1 MDLKLNNKKV
11 LITGSSKGI
20 GLGLS
25 KSFLEEGCS
34 VVINGSSNK
43 NLNKALK
50 ILPKNNVFSIC
61 KDVTTQKG
69 ADSTLKFAVNKLS
82 KIDILICNL
91 GSGTTK
97 DKSPNNFNE
106 WKRMFDINFWST
118 VIIIEKSLKFL
129 SKTKGKIIC
138 ISSICANKNI
148 KNSPISYSVAKAALN
163 KYATFRSSE
172 LAKLGIR
179 LNIISPGNIL
189 FAGSAWEKKI
199 KSDFTKTKKIINT
212 EVPMQRF
219 GNINEISNLA
229 LFLASDKSNFITGS
243 NIIIDGGQSTI

>member
-1 MDLKLNNKKV
+1 MDLNLNNKKV

-25 KSFLEEGCS
+25 KSFLKEGCS
-34 VVINGSSNK
+34 VVINGSSDK
-43 NLNKALK
+43 NLTKAIK
-50 ILPKNNVFSIC
+50 ILPKNNVFGIC

-69 ADSTLKFAVNKLS
+69 AEATLKFTINKLS

-91 GSGTTK
+91 GSGATK

-106 WKRMFDINFWST
+106 WQQMFDINFWSS
-118 VIIIEKSLKFL
+118 VIIIEKSLKLL
-129 SKTKGKIIC
+129 SKTRGKIIC

-148 KNSPISYSVAKAALN
+148 KNAPISYSVAKAALN
-163 KYATFRSSE
+163 KYASFRSAE

-189 FAGSAWEKKI
+189 FKGSSWEKKL
-199 KSDFTKTKKIINT
+199 KNNFNKTKKLINT

-219 GNINEISNLA
+219 GNIDEISNLA

-243 NIIIDGGQSTI
+243 NIIIDGGQSAI